1 MTKARRKQINELV
14 EAIREE
20 SSLSTP
26 ITIEELNQFVEELGG
41 TVKHEELE
49 DDIDGY
55 ITRNEENFTITLND
69 ANFATKEREK
79 FTLCHELGHL
89 FLHMQYLDRD
99 AWVNS
104 ENYEDTAY
112 ARSGYSEEEYDAHEF
127 AAALLMPKDEYKEVV
142 SDNTNDNKICN
153 ITAVAQ
159 HFGVST
165 EAASN
170 RGKWLGILRW

>member
-1 MTKARRKQINELV
+1 MTRARRNQINELV

-20 SSLSTP
+20 ANLSTP
-26 ITIEELNQFVEELGG
+26 LSLEDLNQFVEELGG
-41 TVKHEELE
+41 TVNYDEL
-49 DDIDGY
+49 DDDTDGF
-55 ITRNEENFTITLND
+55 IIRDENDFTITLNN
-69 ANFATKEREK
+69 ANFASDEREK

-99 AWVNS
+99 AWAEA
-104 ENYEDTAY
+104 ENYQDTAY
-112 ARSGYSEEEYDAHEF
+112 ARNGYSEEEYDAHEF

-142 SDNTNDNKICN
+142 SDNTNDEKTCN

-159 HFGVST
+159 HFGVSI

-170 RGKWLGILRW
+170 RGKWLGVLKW